1 MWTSNEPPP
10 RPLQFRLREQ
20 SRPHSAFTYDRW
32 RKDLDLG
39 LVRTTLEPFPEAL
52 AAVIAAF
59 DKIYE
64 TSRL

>member
-1 MWTSNEPPP
+1 MWTSNEPAP
-10 RPLQFRLREQ
+10 RPLQIRLREP

-32 RKDLDLG
+32 RKDLG

-64 TSRL
+64 TPHL